1 MDVKD
6 EELKMVVEKISKVVW
21 LMFMVV
27 VSMDMLELMSLRV
40 RE

>member
-1 MDVKD
+1 
-6 EELKMVVEKISKVVW
+6 MVVEKISKVVW